1 MNTMAAVLSI
11 LFLAMTMLIWLLVI
25 QAILSWLVAFNVVS
39 MRQPVVR
46 QLVWGLGRL
55 TEPLLGP
62 IRRVLPPMGGLDL
75 SPMALIFGL
84 IALRD
89 YLLPGLLRDA
99 GLMA

>member
-1 MNTMAAVLSI
+1 MNTLTAVIQI
-11 LFLAMTMLIWLLVI
+11 LFLAMSMLIWLLVI
-25 QAILSWLVAFNVVS
+25 QAILSWLVAFNVIS
-39 MRQPVVR
+39 MRQDFVR
-46 QLVWGLGRL
+46 QLVWGLQRL

-89 YLLPGLLRDA
+89 YLLPALLRDS
-99 GLMA
+99 GLIA

>member
-1 MNTMAAVLSI
+1 MNTLIAVVQL
-11 LFLAMTMLIWLLVI
+11 LFLAMTLMIWLLVI

-39 MRQPVVR
+39 MRQPLVR
-46 QLVWGLGRL
+46 QLVWGMQRL

-75 SPMALIFGL
+75 SPMALIFAL

-89 YLLPGLLRDA
+89 FLLPALLRDA

>member
-1 MNTMAAVLSI
+1 MNTLAALLSI
-11 LFLAMTMLIWLLVI
+11 LFLAMTMIIWLLVI

-39 MRQPVVR
+39 MRQPFVR

-89 YLLPGLLRDA
+89 YLLPALLRDA
-99 GLMA
+99 GIMA